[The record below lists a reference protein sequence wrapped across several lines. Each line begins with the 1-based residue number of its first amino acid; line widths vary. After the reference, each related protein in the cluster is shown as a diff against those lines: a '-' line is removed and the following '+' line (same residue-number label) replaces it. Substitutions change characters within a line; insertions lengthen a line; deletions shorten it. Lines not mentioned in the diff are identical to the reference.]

1 MFCDHSGLVMDDRPF
16 QGILLRPVQKR
27 DWDQKIMLLFMLAVW
42 LTVCCIRAG
51 YASRRPS
58 CGSTFRRHA
67 WRRHCGARMARLSND
82 LFSVTQIFH
91 DCHRLLPHLA
101 LHSRTQADASWKGL
115 FPSCSRTCAL
125 DHLTAQ
131 PRLRCPF
138 CTFHVQTGENFRLV
152 LHSNKFAG
160 TVAGKPQKP
169 APGGAKKVNK
179 PVPVAPAALKPAA
192 APTAGARS
200 PAEIRQNAA
209 NKYKEVLEE
218 VVKDAK
224 SKNDA
229 ANADLGDP
237 AVLAEQIETEAHTA
251 YGVS

>member
-27 DWDQKIMLLFMLAVW
+27 DWDQKIMLLFHACGVVDSVLHPRWICV
-42 LTVCCIRAG
+42 
-51 YASRRPS
+51 ASTKLRFHFPEACLEATLWGKNGEIIQRPVLRD
-58 CGSTFRRHA
+58 T
-67 WRRHCGARMARLSND
+67 D
-82 LFSVTQIFH
+82 FH
-91 DCHRLLPHLA
+91 DCHRVLPHLA

-138 CTFHVQTGENFRLV
+138 CTFHVQTGENFRVV